1 MESGFGI
8 SWAPGPKRNGG
19 RELKCQSESTCSWKE
34 LYTTLADS
42 LTHLKLLHFPT
53 RPNSDALLPNSGT
66 GDKDRRHRA
75 VGQATCTAMEDLQER
90 GRAAAIL
97 EGVGYLG
104 PEEAEGKHKKNVEV
118 TVQVSDPAVRCRPTS
133 RVSAHVVVKMKMSV
147 VAFLSLLFGRRCR
160 VV

>member
-1 MESGFGI
+1 MLCS
-8 SWAPGPKRNGG
+8 RTQ
-19 RELKCQSESTCSWKE
+19 ELETK
-34 LYTTLADS
+34 
-42 LTHLKLLHFPT
+42 
-53 RPNSDALLPNSGT
+53 T
-66 GDKDRRHRA
+66 GDIEQLAKQPA
-75 VGQATCTAMEDLQER
+75 PMEDLQER

>member
-1 MESGFGI
+1 
-8 SWAPGPKRNGG
+8 
-19 RELKCQSESTCSWKE
+19 
-34 LYTTLADS
+34 
-42 LTHLKLLHFPT
+42 
-53 RPNSDALLPNSGT
+53 
-66 GDKDRRHRA
+66 
-75 VGQATCTAMEDLQER
+75 MEDLQER

-97 EGVGYLG
+97 EGVGLSRG
-104 PEEAEGKHKKNVEV
+104 LKKPREKHKKNVEV